1 MPSAMTR
8 ELVGDSSTPESVS
21 VGAAYRRTSV
31 LSWHV
36 LVSWEQIKH
45 SHSYAKSTISTCV
58 VVLGWSNWLEKRV
71 VLYSEPMWRFSVQ
84 PSSLTPTTCATHLR

>member
-1 MPSAMTR
+1 MPSATTR

-36 LVSWEQIKH
+36 RVSWEQ
-45 SHSYAKSTISTCV
+45 ALAVTPDV
-58 VVLGWSNWLEKRV
+58 VVCAPCGYDLSGSVALAQAVVESGVLPEVKR
-71 VLYSEPMWRFSVQ
+71 LASAAIASGRAM
-84 PSSLTPTTCATHLR
+84 